1 MLLNITSEGLQCSA
15 NTSNFNEYSGMK
27 RVIWMMLKY
36 CCSKIMT
43 PLLPMSRKAEETL
56 ISTSIVTSNIAL
68 SKSPDL
74 SLSSD
79 SAVSILS
86 TIDTSNYIISI
97 TPHMSPHISPLST
110 DIMNCTCQNMMFTQ
124 IGVYSFLSLSLF
136 ISLFIN
142 LVCIIYVILRRHSK
156 KASFSDLEGISI
168 VPKSVFML

>member
-43 PLLPMSRKAEETL
+43 PLLPVSTKADETL
-56 ISTSIVTSNIAL
+56 ISTS
-68 SKSPDL
+68 PDL
-74 SLSSD
+74 SLST
-79 SAVSILS
+79 VSILS